1 MAENQ
6 IQYTKRNYDEIRN
19 AIIEVTKRY
28 YGNIFNTINDASI
41 GQWMIDINSDIFD
54 ILMYNIDRAYQETS
68 IDSANSRSSLL
79 NIARSLG
86 VKIPGP
92 KSAVVEVELSCI
104 LPLNTSAVPGSSNNL
119 AIADESYAPY
129 IKKGSLFSDGRNT
142 FELMEDVDFKTQ
154 FDSNGISNRQIIPRK
169 NSNGEITSYRYKKLS
184 VASAG
189 QSKIYKRFITSSDI
203 APFFSITLQDTNIL
217 GVESIILKQGRTL
230 GYNPKIAEFYVDRE
244 SYEDK
249 EGKPTQRFFEVD
261 NLIDQYRFGYEEQ
274 EVESLNGQYTYYSPI
289 WDIIDTVEV
298 RDEEDHVEL
307 EPVRMAVRGKWK
319 RVKNKFVTEYAD
331 NGNLKIT
338 FGSGLLNQ
346 YGNIPTT
353 ANEYTQYY
361 MSRMEAND
369 YMGVL
374 PEPNTTMYILY
385 RTGGGEMSNIGA
397 NTLNK
402 IVSLAYNI
410 DGNCND
416 SEDSRKKSDVRA
428 SIAVTNPSQS
438 YGGKDAPSDEEIRF
452 MTKYISAAQNR
463 CVTISDYYARLM
475 EIPPKYG
482 LPFRCGV
489 LEENNKI
496 VVYTLGLDPNGYLSS
511 ALSETVANNMK
522 EYLSMYKMLTD
533 FIEIRSGRI
542 INISFEVDVYIDKT
556 YDNSEV
562 SKRII
567 ETIRGYMDI
576 RRHQMGEDIF
586 IGDLEKEI
594 SKLDGV
600 QNLIDLRCYNKVGD
614 GYSDTQITQQMVSDG
629 DNFTDEIDLQESD
642 KTLFSEAGCMFE
654 IKYPNDI
661 QVNVKDRE

>member
-19 AIIEVTKRY
+19 ALIEITKRY
-28 YGNIFNTINDASI
+28 YGDIFNTINDASI
-41 GQWMIDINSDIFD
+41 GQWIMDINSDIFD

-68 IDSANSRSSLL
+68 IDSANSRQSLL
-79 NIARSLG
+79 NIAKSLG

-92 KSAVVEVELSCI
+92 KSALVEVELSCI
-104 LPLNTSAVPGSSNNL
+104 LPLNTSAVPGSSDNL

-129 IKKGSLFSDGRNT
+129 IKRGSLFTDGRNT

-154 FDSNGISNRQIIPRK
+154 FDSNGISNRQIIPRR
-169 NSNGEITSYRYKKLS
+169 NSNGEITGYRYKKLAI
-184 VASAG
+184 ASAG
-189 QSKIYKRFITSSDI
+189 QSKIYKRFITNSDI
-203 APFFSITLQDTNIL
+203 APFFSVTLQDANIL
-217 GVESIILKQGRTL
+217 GVESVILKQGRTL
-230 GYNPKIAEFYVDRE
+230 GFNPTVAEFYVDEE

-274 EVESLNGQYTYYSPI
+274 EVDSSDGKYTYYSPI
-289 WDIIDTVEV
+289 WDVIDTVEV
-298 RDEEDHVEL
+298 VGDDEETKL
-307 EPVRMAVRGKWK
+307 EPIRMAVRGKWK
-319 RVKNKFVTEYAD
+319 RLKNKFVTEYTD
-331 NGNLKIT
+331 NGNLKLI
-338 FGSGLLNQ
+338 FGSGLRNK
-346 YGNIPTT
+346 YGNIPEI
-353 ANEYTQYY
+353 AEDYTQYR

-397 NTLNK
+397 NTLTK
-402 IVSLAYNI
+402 ILSLAYAI

-416 SEDSRKKSDVRA
+416 PEDTRKKSDVRA

-438 YGGKDAPSDEEIRF
+438 YGGKDAPSNEEIRF

-475 EIPPKYG
+475 EIPAKYG

-489 LEENNKI
+489 VEENNKI
-496 VVYTLGLDPNGYLSS
+496 VIYTLGLDPNGYLTS
-511 ALSETVANNMK
+511 ALAERVADNMK

-533 FIEIRSGRI
+533 FVEIRSGRI
-542 INISFEVDVYIDKT
+542 INIAFEIDIYVDKT
-556 YDNSEV
+556 YDKSEV

-567 ETIRGYMDI
+567 ETTRDYMDI

-614 GYSDTQITQQMVSDG
+614 GYSETQISQQMVSNG
-629 DNFTDEIDLQESD
+629 DTFTDEVDLRESD

-654 IKYPNDI
+654 IKYANDI
-661 QVNVKDRE
+661 QINVRERE